1 MSAFDPKIL
10 SESLPADVHGIVNQV
25 TANVNVAVDDLI
37 KKFKASA
44 DQAVADF
51 DNKKFPD
58 QVKVEIDRLNE
69 NYQAELGKFDA
80 DIAAMQKAVQTLAAM
95 PGVVAD
101 PQLAAAVRALNDSN
115 TALSTRLTSLKNNV
129 TAVGEKSGAAI
140 GKAAYK
146 FFTGG
151 IV

>member
-1 MSAFDPKIL
+1 MSAFDPEIL
-10 SESLPADVHGIVNQV
+10 NRSLPADVHGIVNQV

-44 DQAVADF
+44 DQVVADF

-58 QVKVEIDRLNE
+58 QVKVEIDALNL

-80 DIAAMQKAVQTLAAM
+80 DIAAMQKALQALAAM

-101 PQLAAAVRALNDSN
+101 PLLAAAVSALNVSN
-115 TALSTRLTSLKNNV
+115 T
-129 TAVGEKSGAAI
+129 
-140 GKAAYK
+140 
-146 FFTGG
+146 
-151 IV
+151 